1 MSRVSRMTNHPV
13 YFDLDGVIF
22 DFDLHYDTLIG
33 DRKPNGDVHWD
44 RVQQIPD
51 FFEAMPRMRG
61 ALELWATV
69 PAHRRR
75 ILSSIPKS
83 IKVSGDQKR
92 VAAKKHLGIE
102 GDAVILVRSKKLKQ
116 QYAKPGHILIDDWPA
131 TINDWRAAGGIG
143 ILYVSHEQALVELKS
158 ELALQEYDEERKLS
172 PMAIAV
178 NWACGAIGMAVLLV
192 GLWWVWRVI

>member
-1 MSRVSRMTNHPV
+1 MTNHPV

-33 DRKPNGDVHWD
+33 DRKPNGDVYWD

-51 FFEAMPRMRG
+51 FFEAMPWMRG

-92 VAAKKHLGIE
+92 VAAKKH
-102 GDAVILVRSKKLKQ
+102 
-116 QYAKPGHILIDDWPA
+116 
-131 TINDWRAAGGIG
+131 
-143 ILYVSHEQALVELKS
+143 EQALSELKS

-172 PMAIAV
+172 PMAMAM
-178 NWACGAIGMAVLLV
+178 NWICGAIGMAVLLV